1 MLVQNRQGCC
11 ATFGHHTSLAL
22 APCSRVMALAVLIS
36 SKSKYLRASE
46 LEFWAPL
53 FLTLFMASACS
64 KEQAAPAPRM
74 AAIPVTVSKVTQR
87 AMPVQLNAIG
97 NVGGYT
103 VSVEAQVA
111 GELLDVHFKEGDFV
125 HQGQLL
131 FTIDS
136 RPYEAA
142 LAQAQ
147 ATLMRD
153 KAIAANGR
161 AQAQRVSKLLA
172 DGVVS
177 PSDAD
182 SSTSAAAAAEAAV
195 AADEAALKTAQL
207 NLEYCKIYSPMDGR
221 TGAVL
226 VKPGNLVKV
235 ADVPIVVIKR
245 LSPIPVDFTVPQEYL
260 RDITKHL
267 AARPLRVE
275 ATVPNSLAPPEIGKL
290 VFVENVVDAT
300 TGTIRLRALFENSNN
315 ALWPGLYVKTV
326 MTLAEQSNATVIP
339 SQAITA
345 GQQGSFVYV
354 VQTDGT
360 VAPRAV
366 VSSRNVAGQA
376 VIDKG
381 LKPGETVVTD
391 GQVRLVPGARV
402 QIRDN

>member
-1 MLVQNRQGCC
+1 MD
-11 ATFGHHTSLAL
+11 GHPTVLA
-22 APCSRVMALAVLIS
+22 R
-36 SKSKYLRASE
+36 SKSKFLFGSE
-46 LEFWAPL
+46 LGFWATF
-53 FLTLFMASACS
+53 FLIFLAASGCS
-64 KEQAAPAPRM
+64 KEQAAPAPRPT
-74 AAIPVTVSKVTQR
+74 AVPVVVAKVTQR
-87 AMPVQLNAIG
+87 AMPVQLTAIG

-111 GELLDVHFKEGDFV
+111 GELLEVHFTEGDFV
-125 HQGQLL
+125 HKGQLL
-131 FTIDS
+131 FTIDP

-142 LAQAQ
+142 LAQRQ

-153 KAIAANGR
+153 QAVAANRR
-161 AQAQRVSKLLA
+161 AQAQRISKLLS

-177 PSDAD
+177 PSDAEA
-182 SSTSAAAAAEAAV
+182 STSAAAAAEATV
-195 AADEAALKTAQL
+195 AADEAELNTAQL

-260 RDITKHL
+260 PDIKKYLTV
-267 AARPLRVE
+267 RPLRVE
-275 ATVPNSLAPPEIGKL
+275 ATVPNSSGRPEVGKL
-290 VFVENVVDAT
+290 VFVDNAIDTT
-300 TGTIRLRALFENSNN
+300 TGTIRVRALFENSSNT
-315 ALWPGLYVKTV
+315 LWPGLYVNTL
-326 MTLAEQSNATVIP
+326 MTLAEQSNAIVIP

-354 VQTDGT
+354 VQADGT

-366 VSSRNVAGQA
+366 ASSRSVEGQA

-381 LKPGETVVTD
+381 LQPGETVVTD

-402 QIRDN
+402 QIKNNLSN

>member
-1 MLVQNRQGCC
+1 MTLTVLVR
-11 ATFGHHTSLAL
+11 
-22 APCSRVMALAVLIS
+22 
-36 SKSKYLRASE
+36 SKSKYLLGSE
-46 LEFWAPL
+46 LGFWAPL
-53 FLTLFMASACS
+53 FLALVASACS

-87 AMPVQLNAIG
+87 AMPLQLSVIG

-125 HQGQLL
+125 HKGQLL
-131 FTIDS
+131 FTIDQ

-142 LAQAQ
+142 LARAQ

-153 KAIAANGR
+153 KAVAANSR
-161 AQAQRVSKLLA
+161 AQDQRIAKLLT

-177 PSDAD
+177 ASNADA
-182 SSTSAAAAAEAAV
+182 STSAAAAAEATV

-207 NLEYCKIYSPMDGR
+207 SLEYCTIYSPMDGR

-235 ADVPIVVIKR
+235 ADVPMVVIKR

-260 RDITKHL
+260 PDIKKHL

-275 ATVPNSLAPPEIGKL
+275 ATVPNSLGPPELGKL
-290 VFVENVVDAT
+290 VFIENAIDTT
-300 TGTIRLRALFENSNN
+300 TGTIRMRALFENSSG
-315 ALWPGLYVKTV
+315 ALWPGLYVNTV
-326 MTLAEQSNATVIP
+326 MTLAEESNATVIP

-354 VQTDGT
+354 VQADGT

-366 VSSRNVAGQA
+366 ASSRSVKGLA

-391 GQVRLVPGARV
+391 GQVRLAPGARV
-402 QIRDN
+402 QIQSNLSD

>member
-1 MLVQNRQGCC
+1 MIAR
-11 ATFGHHTSLAL
+11 SE
-22 APCSRVMALAVLIS
+22 
-36 SKSKYLRASE
+36 SKFPFWCE
-46 LEFWAPL
+46 LGFWAPL
-53 FLTLFMASACS
+53 FLTLLVSSACS
-64 KEQAAPAPRM
+64 KEQAAPALRV

-87 AMPVQLNAIG
+87 AMPVQLTAIG

-111 GELLDVHFKEGDFV
+111 GELLEVHFKEGDFV

-131 FTIDS
+131 FTIDP

-142 LAQAQ
+142 LAQTQ
-147 ATLMRD
+147 ATLLRD
-153 KAIAANGR
+153 KAVAANGR
-161 AQAQRVSKLLA
+161 AQAQRISKLLT

-182 SSTSAAAAAEAAV
+182 SSTSAAAAAEATV
-195 AADEAALKTAQL
+195 SADEAALKTAQL

-260 RDITKHL
+260 REITKHL
-267 AARPLRVE
+267 AAKPLHVE
-275 ATVPNSLAPPEIGKL
+275 ATVPNSLGPPEIGKL
-290 VFVENVVDAT
+290 VFVENAVDTT
-300 TGTIRLRALFENSNN
+300 TGTIRLRALFENSSN
-315 ALWPGLYVKTV
+315 ALWPGLYVNTV
-326 MTLAEQSNATVIP
+326 MTLAEESNATVIP
-339 SQAITA
+339 SQAIIA
-345 GQQGSFVYV
+345 GQQGSLVYV
-354 VQTDGT
+354 VRADGT

-366 VSSRNVAGQA
+366 VSSRSAGGQA

-381 LKPGETVVTD
+381 LQPGETVVTD
-391 GQVRLVPGARV
+391 GQVRLVPGAKV
-402 QIRDN
+402 QIKTD

>member
-1 MLVQNRQGCC
+1 MIESSESKFP
-11 ATFGHHTSLAL
+11 FG
-22 APCSRVMALAVLIS
+22 
-36 SKSKYLRASE
+36 SE
-46 LEFWAPL
+46 RGFWA
-53 FLTLFMASACS
+53 ASFFILLAASGCS

-87 AMPVQLNAIG
+87 AMPVQLAAIG

-125 HQGQLL
+125 HKGQLL
-131 FTIDS
+131 FTIDP

-142 LAQAQ
+142 HARAQ

-153 KAIAANGR
+153 KAVASNIR
-161 AQAQRVSKLLA
+161 AQAQRISKLLT

-182 SSTSAAAAAEAAV
+182 SSTSAAAAAEATV
-195 AADEAALKTAQL
+195 AADEADLNTAQL
-207 NLEYCKIYSPMDGR
+207 NLEYCTIYSPMDGR

-260 RDITKHL
+260 PDITKHL
-267 AARPLRVE
+267 AAKPLRVE
-275 ATVPNSLAPPEIGKL
+275 ATVPNSLGPPEVGKL
-290 VFVENVVDAT
+290 VFVENAVDTT
-300 TGTIRLRALFENSNN
+300 TGTIRLRALFENSHN
-315 ALWPGLYVKTV
+315 ALWPGLYVNTV
-326 MTLAEQSNATVIP
+326 MTLAEESNATVIP

-345 GQQGSFVYV
+345 GQQGSLVYV
-354 VQTDGT
+354 VQADGT

-366 VSSRNVAGQA
+366 VSSRSVGGQA

-391 GQVRLVPGARV
+391 GQVRLVPGAKV
-402 QIRDN
+402 QIKNN

>member
-1 MLVQNRQGCC
+1 MI
-11 ATFGHHTSLAL
+11 A
-22 APCSRVMALAVLIS
+22 S
-36 SKSKYLRASE
+36 SESKFPFWCE
-46 LEFWAPL
+46 LGFWAPL
-53 FLTLFMASACS
+53 FLTLLVSSACS
-64 KEQAAPAPRM
+64 KEQAAPALRV

-87 AMPVQLNAIG
+87 AMPVQLTAIG

-111 GELLDVHFKEGDFV
+111 GELLEVHFKEGDFV

-131 FTIDS
+131 FTIDP

-142 LAQAQ
+142 LAQTE
-147 ATLMRD
+147 ATLLRD
-153 KAIAANGR
+153 KAVAANGR
-161 AQAQRVSKLLA
+161 AQAQRISKLLT

-182 SSTSAAAAAEAAV
+182 SSTSAAAAAEATV
-195 AADEAALKTAQL
+195 SADEAALKTAQL

-260 RDITKHL
+260 REITKHL
-267 AARPLRVE
+267 TAKPLRVE
-275 ATVPNSLAPPEIGKL
+275 ATLPNSLGPPEIGKL
-290 VFVENVVDAT
+290 VFVENAVDTT
-300 TGTIRLRALFENSNN
+300 TGTIRLRALFENSSS
-315 ALWPGLYVKTV
+315 ALWPGLYVNTV
-326 MTLAEQSNATVIP
+326 MTLAEESNATVIP
-339 SQAITA
+339 SQAIIA
-345 GQQGSFVYV
+345 GQQGSLVYV
-354 VQTDGT
+354 VRADGT

-366 VSSRNVAGQA
+366 VSSRSVGGQA

-381 LKPGETVVTD
+381 LQPGETVVTD
-391 GQVRLVPGARV
+391 GQVRLVPGAKV
-402 QIRDN
+402 QIKTD

>member
-1 MLVQNRQGCC
+1 MDGHPATVARSESKFLFGSEPGVC
-11 ATFGHHTSLAL
+11 AAFFLILLA
-22 APCSRVMALAVLIS
+22 
-36 SKSKYLRASE
+36 ASG
-46 LEFWAPL
+46 
-53 FLTLFMASACS
+53 CS
-64 KEQAAPAPRM
+64 KEQAAPAPRGA
-74 AAIPVTVSKVTQR
+74 AAIPVIVAKVTQR
-87 AMPVQLNAIG
+87 AMPVQLTAIG

-125 HQGQLL
+125 HKDQLL
-131 FTIDS
+131 FTIDP

-142 LAQAQ
+142 HARAQ

-153 KAIAANGR
+153 KAVAANSR
-161 AQAQRVSKLLA
+161 AQAQRISKLLT

-182 SSTSAAAAAEAAV
+182 SSTSAAAAAEATV
-195 AADEAALKTAQL
+195 AADEAELNTAQL
-207 NLEYCKIYSPMDGR
+207 NLEYCTIYSPMDGR

-260 RDITKHL
+260 PDITKHL
-267 AARPLRVE
+267 AAKPLRGE
-275 ATVPNSLAPPEIGKL
+275 ATVPNSLRPPEVGKL
-290 VFVENVVDAT
+290 VFVENAVDAT
-300 TGTIRLRALFENSNN
+300 TGTIRLRALFENSSN
-315 ALWPGLYVKTV
+315 ALWPGLYVNTV
-326 MTLAEQSNATVIP
+326 MTLAEESNATVIP

-345 GQQGSFVYV
+345 GQQGSLVYV
-354 VQTDGT
+354 VQADGT

-366 VSSRNVAGQA
+366 VSSRSVGGQA

-391 GQVRLVPGARV
+391 GQVRLVPGAKV
-402 QIRDN
+402 QIKNN

>member
-1 MLVQNRQGCC
+1 VIASSESNFP
-11 ATFGHHTSLAL
+11 FG
-22 APCSRVMALAVLIS
+22 
-36 SKSKYLRASE
+36 SE
-46 LEFWAPL
+46 LGLWA
-53 FLTLFMASACS
+53 ASFFILVAASGCA
-64 KEQAAPAPRM
+64 KEHAAPAPH
-74 AAIPVTVSKVTQR
+74 AAAVPVTVSKVTQR
-87 AMPVQLNAIG
+87 AMPVQLTAIG

-111 GELLDVHFKEGDFV
+111 GELLDVHFQEGGFV
-125 HQGQLL
+125 HKGQLL
-131 FTIDS
+131 FTIDP

-147 ATLMRD
+147 AQLSRD
-153 KAIAANGR
+153 KAVAANGR
-161 AQAQRVSKLLA
+161 AQAQRISKLLT

-182 SSTSAAAAAEAAV
+182 SSTSAAAAAEATV

-207 NLEYCKIYSPMDGR
+207 NLQYCNIYSPMDGR

-245 LSPIPVDFTVPQEYL
+245 LSPIPVDFLVPQEYL
-260 RDITKHL
+260 PEITKRL

-275 ATVPNSLAPPEIGKL
+275 ATVPNSSGPPEVGKL
-290 VFVENVVDAT
+290 VFVDNAVDTT
-300 TGTIRLRALFENSNN
+300 TGTIRLRALFENSSN
-315 ALWPGLYVKTV
+315 ALWPGLYVNTV
-326 MTLAEQSNATVIP
+326 MTLSEESNATVIP

-345 GQQGSFVYV
+345 GQQGSSVYV
-354 VQTDGT
+354 VQADGT

-366 VSSRNVAGQA
+366 VSSRSVGGQA

-391 GQVRLVPGARV
+391 GQVRLVPGAKV
-402 QIRDN
+402 QIKND